1 MQTFNLETNKTETIE
16 KAKISKPERMP
27 INIFVYNYL
36 DYFMTMQ

>member
-1 MQTFNLETNKTETIE
+1 MQTYLIQKQTKETIE
-16 KAKISKPERMP
+16 KAKISKPERLP